1 MKQFNTNLKKPN
13 GGYMKRLI
21 IVFMGLFIMTLFA
34 EAQVT
39 TTTTQTTKV
48 TTSKRKL
55 FPHFSVSPFGGA
67 IFPIQNLKESFKP
80 GGTVGL
86 DLGYRVNKEVGIYA
100 KFGYYFMS
108 SKITGAPIGS
118 YIEVSAGPRYYF
130 THPKLKSELFFE
142 GGVGAYNFRQ
152 NSYTPNDT
160 TMAQIQQI
168 NSTKAGV
175 NAGIGGSL
183 ALSDAVDILVKSKYH
198 VIFTPNGSSSF
209 LTVIGGL
216 EFRFR

>member
-1 MKQFNTNLKKPN
+1 MKDLNTQSKKIN
-13 GGYMKRLI
+13 GGFMKRFTI
-21 IVFMGLFIMTLFA
+21 ILLGLFLLTVFA

-39 TTTTQTTKV
+39 TTTSTTKV
-48 TTSKRKL
+48 TTTKRKL
-55 FPHFSVSPFGGA
+55 FPHFSVSPTGGA

-86 DLGYRVNKEVGIYA
+86 DLGYRVNKEVGFYA

-118 YIEVSAGPRYYF
+118 YLEGSAGPRYFF
-130 THPKLKSELFFE
+130 THPKLKSELFLE
-142 GGVGAYNFRQ
+142 AGVGAYNFRQ

-160 TMAQIQQI
+160 TQQQIAQIS
-168 NSTKAGV
+168 NTKAGI
-175 NAGIGGSL
+175 NAGIGGAL
-183 ALSDAVDILVKSKYH
+183 AVSDAVDVLVKTKYH

-209 LTVIGGL
+209 VTVVGGL